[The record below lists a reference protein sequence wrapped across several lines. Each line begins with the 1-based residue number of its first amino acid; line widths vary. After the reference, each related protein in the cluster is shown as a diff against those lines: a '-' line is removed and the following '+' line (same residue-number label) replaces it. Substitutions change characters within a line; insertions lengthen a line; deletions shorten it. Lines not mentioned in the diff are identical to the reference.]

1 VFTGLVQAVGTVAWR
16 SESQLEILPPP
27 SFAPDGYAEGEW
39 ISVNGVGLPG
49 IESASGIGFGISEE
63 TWRRSALGVL
73 RPGQAVNLERAMS
86 ATDRFGGHMVQGHV
100 DSIGTLVAIDGDR
113 FDWQV
118 DPEFDRYLIDKG
130 SITLDGISL
139 TVVLPVAGRFQTWI
153 IPTTR
158 THTNLNQLT
167 VGDTVNVEFDVI
179 AKYVERLLAPRLG

>member
-1 VFTGLVQAVGTVAWR
+1 MFTGLVQAVGTVAWR

-27 SFAPDGYAEGEW
+27 SFAPDGYAEGES
-39 ISVNGVGLPG
+39 ISVNGVCLTV
-49 IESASGIGFGISEE
+49 IESESGIRFDISEE
-63 TWRRSALGVL
+63 TWRRSALGAL

-158 THTNLNQLT
+158 THTNLSQRA